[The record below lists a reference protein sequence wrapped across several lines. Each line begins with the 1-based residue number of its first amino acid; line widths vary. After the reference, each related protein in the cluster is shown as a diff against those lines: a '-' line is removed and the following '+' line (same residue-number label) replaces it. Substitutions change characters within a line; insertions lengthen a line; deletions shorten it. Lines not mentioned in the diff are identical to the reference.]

1 MYKCAPSF
9 LGSFLFVRGVSV
21 FLGGYP
27 NEIEIY
33 NMVSSELVY
42 PKSFYLNLFVIVFFT
57 VLQFLIEKERSRNT
71 FNLENILMY

>member
-33 NMVSSELVY
+33 NMVSS
-42 PKSFYLNLFVIVFFT
+42 
-57 VLQFLIEKERSRNT
+57 
-71 FNLENILMY
+71 